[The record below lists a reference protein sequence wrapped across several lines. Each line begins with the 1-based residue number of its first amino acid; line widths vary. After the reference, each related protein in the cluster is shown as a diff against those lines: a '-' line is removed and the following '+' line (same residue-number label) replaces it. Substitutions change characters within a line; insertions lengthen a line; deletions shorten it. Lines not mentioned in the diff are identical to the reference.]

1 LKCQQC
7 GKEEVLP
14 FKCQYCQGLFCAEHR
29 LPENH
34 SCPEMWRAKLPKEQA
49 PAPPFEFKITVQPPR
64 PSTKFGFSMIEARD
78 LVISILLVSGV
89 GLSMLGT
96 SLLSSPGSVV
106 IVLVLAF
113 TASFLIH
120 EMAHKITAQR
130 HGLWA
135 EFRLTIWGALIT
147 LVSIISPF
155 KFISPGAVMIA
166 GVADKDTIGKTAV
179 SGPFTNLV
187 MCVGSLALTFIVPEG
202 NPFFVAVVFAAA
214 FNAFIAV
221 LNLLPFG
228 ILDGWKVFQWSKLVW
243 ALAFVSSVALIAEI
257 LAFFSPYI
265 QLF

>member
-1 LKCQQC
+1 
-7 GKEEVLP
+7 
-14 FKCQYCQGLFCAEHR
+14 
-29 LPENH
+29 
-34 SCPEMWRAKLPKEQA
+34 
-49 PAPPFEFKITVQPPR
+49 
-64 PSTKFGFSMIEARD
+64 MIEVRD
-78 LVISILLVSGV
+78 LVISALLVSGV

-96 SLLSSPGSVV
+96 NLLSSLASVV

-135 EFRLTIWGALIT
+135 EFRLTVWGALIT

-155 KFISPGAVMIA
+155 KVISPGAVMIA

-179 SGPFTNLV
+179 SGPVINLV
-187 MCVGSLALTFIVPEG
+187 ICAVSLALTFIVPEG
-202 NPFFVAVVFAAA
+202 SSFFVAVVFVAA

-228 ILDGWKVFQWSKLVW
+228 ILDGWKVFQWSKVVW
-243 ALAFVSSVALIAEI
+243 ALAFVSAVALIVEI
-257 LAFFSPYI
+257 LVFYRAYI
-265 QLF
+265 QFF

>member
-1 LKCQQC
+1 
-7 GKEEVLP
+7 
-14 FKCQYCQGLFCAEHR
+14 
-29 LPENH
+29 
-34 SCPEMWRAKLPKEQA
+34 MWRTKLPKDQA
-49 PAPPFEFKITVQPPR
+49 PAPYEFKVTVQPPR
-64 PSTKFGFSMIEARD
+64 PSTKFGFSVIEVRD
-78 LVISILLVSGV
+78 LVISALLVSGV

-96 SLLSSPGSVV
+96 NLLSSLASVV

-135 EFRLTIWGALIT
+135 EFRLTVWGALIT

-155 KFISPGAVMIA
+155 KVISPGAVMIA

-179 SGPFTNLV
+179 SGPVINLV
-187 MCVGSLALTFIVPEG
+187 ICAVSLALTFIVPEG
-202 NPFFVAVVFAAA
+202 SSFFVAVVFVAA

-228 ILDGWKVFQWSKLVW
+228 MLDGWKVFQWSKVVW
-243 ALAFVSSVALIAEI
+243 ALAFVSAVALIVEI
-257 LAFFSPYI
+257 LVFYRAYI
-265 QLF
+265 QFF